1 MDILHCDFFYFYCD
15 ILSSKYC
22 LLFLALLEEVF
33 ILQLSGSSRTVFQK
47 HVLPLDL
54 KNNKKLQTKNGKEN
68 SPKKNQTNR
77 TC

>member
-1 MDILHCDFFYFYCD
+1 MDILYCD
-15 ILSSKYC
+15 ILYFHNDIFSSKSC

-33 ILQLSGSSRTVFQK
+33 NLQLSGSSRTVFQK

-54 KNNKKLQTKNGKEN
+54 KNNRKPQTKND
-68 SPKKNQTNR
+68 KKIIKKPQTNP